1 MVTFS
6 GVLCFGIPTGLSILK
21 LESYCK
27 LSPIRI
33 WTRMDPI
40 NFGLANQFGH
50 NYKSIYSISSLDG
63 AEKIQSEVLQTVE
76 KYLPK
81 LLDSNSN

>member
-1 MVTFS
+1 MVTFNR
-6 GVLCFGIPTGLSILK
+6 VLCFGIPTRISILK
-21 LESYCK
+21 LEPHSKFSFIC
-27 LSPIRI
+27 I

-81 LLDSNSN
+81 LLDSNFK